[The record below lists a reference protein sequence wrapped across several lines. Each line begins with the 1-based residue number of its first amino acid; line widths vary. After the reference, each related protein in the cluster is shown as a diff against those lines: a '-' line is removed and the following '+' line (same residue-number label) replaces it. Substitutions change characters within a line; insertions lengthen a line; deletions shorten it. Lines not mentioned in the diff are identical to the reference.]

1 MNKYLKKVDIL
12 ILIAIA
18 IIAGGLSILDFFNI
32 SSQVSNYPLFTLFL
46 LSMISL
52 HLIVSHFVQE
62 DFQDDTEKSL
72 KKLAS
77 QVSKVDITV
86 YANSKEIESH
96 LAVKILEAKTS
107 VYDLSWKTVIGSGFS
122 APTRLMAHSYLDQ
135 CIIEASGRIAYRE
148 IFIFNDD
155 RRIQKLERR
164 LQENKAG
171 YSCRYFDDKSNI
183 PRIQFVIIDEDEIFF
198 FVSSSDSI
206 LCSVRDPAIIRI
218 FKSYYEYTWN
228 QAIPIKEGANI
239 YENQVKKILS
249 TRKKYIHTS

>member
-86 YANSKEIESH
+86 YANSKEIES
-96 LAVKILEAKTS
+96 K
-107 VYDLSWKTVIGSGFS
+107 DGLSNG
-122 APTRLMAHSYLDQ
+122 D
-135 CIIEASGRIAYRE
+135 
-148 IFIFNDD
+148 
-155 RRIQKLERR
+155 
-164 LQENKAG
+164 
-171 YSCRYFDDKSNI
+171 
-183 PRIQFVIIDEDEIFF
+183 
-198 FVSSSDSI
+198 
-206 LCSVRDPAIIRI
+206 
-218 FKSYYEYTWN
+218 
-228 QAIPIKEGANI
+228 
-239 YENQVKKILS
+239 
-249 TRKKYIHTS
+249 